1 MDTDRHDQIAI
12 GDAAAEERGLPFE
25 LGDDDRLKGQGAAS
39 PVDFPDGGA
48 GPDRALPTMAP
59 QRGADARQRG
69 RGWRRGPG
77 ERIRRVPRWCN
88 APRKSGSW
96 GRPTAPARAGG
107 RHRSYR
113 RRTRAT
119 RWRRRSGRAR
129 PAPRAPRSRPR
140 PRQLGDDESR
150 RTDID
155 DRAGLDPDGG
165 DDTIIL
171 GNEGGIAQR
180 IAGKTDRPLGPH
192 QAASPH
198 RQWPC
203 RSKRRR
209 R

>member
-1 MDTDRHDQIAI
+1 MPPARSTFQTAGPVLIEHCRQWHRSEGLA
-12 GDAAAEERGLPFE
+12 RGRE
-25 LGDDDRLKGQGAAS
+25 GEGGGEAQANGSSGAAM
-39 PVDFPDGGA
+39 VH
-48 GPDRALPTMAP
+48 
-59 QRGADARQRG
+59 
-69 RGWRRGPG
+69 
-77 ERIRRVPRWCN
+77 

-140 PRQLGDDESR
+140 PRQLGEHKPAHRHR
-150 RTDID
+150 RP
-155 DRAGLDPDGG
+155 AGLDPDGG

-192 QAASPH
+192 QAAPRLIGSGF
-198 RQWPC
+198 C
-203 RSKRRR
+203 RSKAAAAVKPLSRKVARRACSASSWER
-209 R
+209 TLRAARSSASAWSS